1 MTKPR
6 RLAVGAFLIP
16 ALLVS
21 AAACGGDETDA
32 SPGTATPSASKD
44 PASSAPSL
52 AEPEKGGEAEAM
64 AAYRAHWQEV
74 EKAYAKNS
82 IEGTD
87 IKKTSVGPARLA
99 IEKSVKSA
107 RENGQAVKGSPG
119 LSNLTVTKADLNRD
133 VPKVHLS
140 SCLDVSKW
148 VIYNKSTG
156 EPVPQPS
163 DRLTKYTVTSLLEKW
178 PDGWVVT
185 KDEPHQDTQC

>member
-1 MTKPR
+1 
-6 RLAVGAFLIP
+6 
-16 ALLVS
+16 
-21 AAACGGDETDA
+21 
-32 SPGTATPSASKD
+32 
-44 PASSAPSL
+44 
-52 AEPEKGGEAEAM
+52 M

-107 RENGQAVKGSPG
+107 RENGQAVKGSPE

-133 VPKVHLS
+133 VAKVHLS
-140 SCLDVSKW
+140 SCLDVSEW

>member
-1 MTKPR
+1 
-6 RLAVGAFLIP
+6 
-16 ALLVS
+16 
-21 AAACGGDETDA
+21 
-32 SPGTATPSASKD
+32 
-44 PASSAPSL
+44 
-52 AEPEKGGEAEAM
+52 M

-140 SCLDVSKW
+140 SCLDVSEW
-148 VIYNKSTG
+148 VIYNESTG

-185 KDEPHQDTQC
+185 KDEPHQGTQKPSHLGDSVFCESWWGSLSGWCRTSCGSCSSGWCRRRRRGRR